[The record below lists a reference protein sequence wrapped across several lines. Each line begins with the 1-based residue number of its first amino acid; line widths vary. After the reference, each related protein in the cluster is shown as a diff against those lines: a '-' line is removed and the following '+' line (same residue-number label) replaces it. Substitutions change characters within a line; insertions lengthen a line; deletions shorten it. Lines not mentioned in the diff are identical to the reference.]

1 MNHTLIEVR
10 KVVNKNELQQAFK
23 IREEVFIKEQR
34 VGSDEEYDEYENTST
49 HFLALSDEG
58 VPCGTARWRATDGGI
73 KLERFAVLK
82 DCRNAGVGQSIMRAI
97 LNDIEEDPNVSQ
109 QKIYLHAQVTAIDF
123 YKRFGFEVVGDEF
136 MECEIRHFTME
147 R

>member
-1 MNHTLIEVR
+1 MTEVR
-10 KVVNKNELQQAFK
+10 KVVNKSELQQVFK
-23 IREEVFIKEQR
+23 IREEVFIKEQE
-34 VGSDEEYDEYENTST
+34 VDPEEEFDEYEQTST
-49 HFLALSDEG
+49 HFLAISEKG
-58 VPCGTARWRATDGGI
+58 VPCGTARWRATDCGI

-82 DCRNAGVGQSIMRAI
+82 SYRNTGIGQSIIRAI

-123 YKRFGFEVVGDEF
+123 YKKFDFEVIGDEF
-136 MECEIRHFTME
+136 MECGIRHYTME